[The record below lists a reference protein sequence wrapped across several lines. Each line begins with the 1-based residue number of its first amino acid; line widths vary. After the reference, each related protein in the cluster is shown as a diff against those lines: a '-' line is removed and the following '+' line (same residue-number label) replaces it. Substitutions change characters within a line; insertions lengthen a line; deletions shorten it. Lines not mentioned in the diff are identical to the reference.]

1 MVFVLVLCGLVIG
14 VYFLLIALLLVAGFY
29 GVFGAIVYGPFFIIR
44 YIWRVFDGEDALE
57 KSYDVRKPKKLR
69 VREPR
74 EVSNVRLTDRK
85 TSKIKK
91 VREPREVSNVRLTDR
106 KPSKIKKVAEA
117 KKPAVKVV
125 QVLKPKKASNTV
137 ESNKPPRLF
146 QPKKSVSIKP
156 SANKLQVK
164 VSVAEVSHNAEP
176 QKANQHNAASKKA
189 NPRKPVSKKPNPR
202 NAASKKANP
211 RKVEPQGI
219 TPNIPTTSS
228 LTDYQD
234 MV

>member
-14 VYFLLIALLLVAGFY
+14 IYLLLIALLLVAGFY

-57 KSYDVRKPKKLR
+57 KSYDVRKPKKER

-85 TSKIKK
+85 PNK
-91 VREPREVSNVRLTDR
+91 VKRIGGELRQSNKADRIRKPREVSNIKLINSKPKNKVILREAAVRKVADN
-106 KPSKIKKVAEA
+106 KESKKVT
-117 KKPAVKVV
+117 KGIQTKQVIRKVKSK
-125 QVLKPKKASNTV
+125 QAATGI
-137 ESNKPPRLF
+137 
-146 QPKKSVSIKP
+146 QPKQATIKVA
-156 SANKLQVK
+156 ANKESKQSARK
-164 VSVAEVSHNAEP
+164 VDT
-176 QKANQHNAASKKA
+176 KKA
-189 NPRKPVSKKPNPR
+189 NPRNPTPKKP
-202 NAASKKANP
+202 NP

-219 TPNIPTTSS
+219 TSNILTTSP
-228 LTDYQD
+228 LTDYPD

>member
-14 VYFLLIALLLVAGFY
+14 VYLLLIALLLVAGFY

-57 KSYDVRKPKKLR
+57 KSYDVRKPRKER
-69 VREPR
+69 IREPR

-85 TSKIKK
+85 PSGVKQ
-91 VREPREVSNVRLTDR
+91 VREPREVSNVRLTNK

-117 KKPAVKVV
+117 KKPAVKVG
-125 QVLKPKKASNTV
+125 QTLKPKKASNTV
-137 ESNKPPRLF
+137 ESNKLPRVF
-146 QPKKSVSIKP
+146 QSKKSSIVKP
-156 SANKLQVK
+156 SANKPKTKAGIPAVARK
-164 VSVAEVSHNAEP
+164 VETKTKTRQGIPAVAHKVEP
-176 QKANQHNAASKKA
+176 QKANTRNS
-189 NPRKPVSKKPNPR
+189 VSKKP
-202 NAASKKANP
+202 NP

-219 TPNIPTTSS
+219 TPNIPTTSP
-228 LTDYQD
+228 LTDYPD

>member
-14 VYFLLIALLLVAGFY
+14 VYLLLIALLLVAGFY

-57 KSYDVRKPKKLR
+57 KSYDVRKPKKTKR
-69 VREPR
+69 
-74 EVSNVRLTDRK
+74 
-85 TSKIKK
+85 

-106 KPSKIKKVAEA
+106 KPSKIKRIGGELGQSDKAGRIRKTREVSNVKLINNKPKNKVIIRESAARKVADNKEPKQAA
-117 KKPAVKVV
+117 KGIQPKQAVRKVET
-125 QVLKPKKASNTV
+125 KKAT
-137 ESNKPPRLF
+137 KGI
-146 QPKKSVSIKP
+146 QPKQSARKVAIK
-156 SANKLQVK
+156 KT
-164 VSVAEVSHNAEP
+164 
-176 QKANQHNAASKKA
+176 
-189 NPRKPVSKKPNPR
+189 NPRNPASKKPNL
-202 NAASKKANP
+202 

-228 LTDYQD
+228 LTDYPD

>member
-14 VYFLLIALLLVAGFY
+14 VYLLLIALLLVAGFY
-29 GVFGAIVYGPFFIIR
+29 GVFGAIVYGPFFVIR

-57 KSYDVRKPKKLR
+57 KSYDVRKSKKTKR
-69 VREPR
+69 
-74 EVSNVRLTDRK
+74 
-85 TSKIKK
+85 

-137 ESNKPPRLF
+137 ESGNPS
-146 QPKKSVSIKP
+146 KKSVSVRP
-156 SANKLQVK
+156 SANKPKTKTKQGIPAVANK
-164 VSVAEVSHNAEP
+164 VET
-176 QKANQHNAASKKA
+176 QKA
-189 NPRKPVSKKPNPR
+189 NPRNSASKKP
-202 NAASKKANP
+202 NP

-219 TPNIPTTSS
+219 TPNIPTTSP
-228 LTDYQD
+228 LTDYPD